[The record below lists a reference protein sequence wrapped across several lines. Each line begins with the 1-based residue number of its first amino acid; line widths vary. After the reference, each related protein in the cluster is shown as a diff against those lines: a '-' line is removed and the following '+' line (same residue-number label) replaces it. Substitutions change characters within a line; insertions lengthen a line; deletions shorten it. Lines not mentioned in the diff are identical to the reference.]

1 MIRYKEKELHRF
13 VLGTIDKM
21 GRTLYIRYKGNAKYD
36 LVDDI
41 EFATKLDDNSVN
53 DFADIARIDLGA
65 NIEFA
70 VLPLTITYE
79 LINEIGVQE

>member
-1 MIRYKEKELHRF
+1 MIEYKEKELHRF
-13 VLGTIDKM
+13 VLGTINKS
-21 GRTLYIRYKGNAKYD
+21 GEALYIRYKGNSKYD

-53 DFADIARIDLGA
+53 DFVDIAKMDLGA

-79 LINEIGVQE
+79 LINEVG